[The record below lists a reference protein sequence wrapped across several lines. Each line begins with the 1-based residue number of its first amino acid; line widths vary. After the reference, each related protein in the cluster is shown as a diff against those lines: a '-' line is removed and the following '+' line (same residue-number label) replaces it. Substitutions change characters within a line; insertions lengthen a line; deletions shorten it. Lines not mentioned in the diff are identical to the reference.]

1 MPEEYYKLKLCAIRI
16 NSKEGAVTVEQI
28 EEAAKKY
35 GQKTIDR
42 TMLSTLHRFWSLY
55 NMI

>member
-28 EEAAKKY
+28 EEAAKKN